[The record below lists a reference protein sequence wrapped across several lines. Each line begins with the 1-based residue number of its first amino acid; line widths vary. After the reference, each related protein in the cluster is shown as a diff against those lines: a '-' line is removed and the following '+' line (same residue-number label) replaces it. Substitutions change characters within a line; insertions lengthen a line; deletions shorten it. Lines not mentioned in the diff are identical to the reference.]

1 MAMEFITTDVSV
13 RDGGHYTPA
22 IRVGNT
28 VYFSGHLSVDP
39 DTGKPAEGG
48 VRAEARMAL
57 ANLCRS
63 MKAAGVEK
71 TDIIQCRAYLPD
83 VALWADFNVE
93 YAEFFG
99 DHKPVR
105 TVVPTRNLYAGCQ
118 VEIEAVAYKAD

>member
-1 MAMEFITTDVSV
+1 MSMEFITTDVSV

-39 DTGKPAEGG
+39 GTGKPAEGG
-48 VRAEARMAL
+48 VREEARMAL
-57 ANLCRS
+57 ANLYRS

-71 TDIIQCRAYLPD
+71 TDIVQCRAYLPD

-93 YAEFFG
+93 YAASEPSFRQETSMQ
-99 DHKPVR
+99 DVR
-105 TVVPTRNLYAGCQ
+105 
-118 VEIEAVAYKAD
+118 